1 MSSLLNTLINQQIG
15 TSLLKSFL
23 QITEKASIPP
33 KVATGIFA
41 ILLCAIIYV
50 LVNYTVSKGILIK
63 HYSYL
68 CWQRNR

>member
-1 MSSLLNTLINQQIG
+1 
-15 TSLLKSFL
+15 
-23 QITEKASIPP
+23 
-33 KVATGIFA
+33 
-41 ILLCAIIYV
+41 